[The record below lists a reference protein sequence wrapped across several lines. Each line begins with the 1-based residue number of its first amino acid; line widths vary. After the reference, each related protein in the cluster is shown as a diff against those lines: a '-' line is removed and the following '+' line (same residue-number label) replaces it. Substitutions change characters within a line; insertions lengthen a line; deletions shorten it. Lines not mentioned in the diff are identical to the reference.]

1 MKKKDLIKPALPKSD
16 EYYMR
21 RALMHAKHAGERGE
35 VPIGAVVV
43 YNGRIIA
50 WGENTRESERNALGH
65 AEITAIDRAC
75 RRMGGWRLCGCTLYV
90 TVEPCPMCAG
100 AIINARLPRVVV
112 GAYDKRFGCFGGSV
126 DFNAMDFNHKPK
138 VEFSVCAEE
147 SAELMSEFFGKL
159 RKKRLRS

>member
-50 WGENTRESERNALGH
+50 WGENTRESEKNALGH
-65 AEITAIDRAC
+65 AEITAALTAPRFRNCIFSRY
-75 RRMGGWRLCGCTLYV
+75 TS
-90 TVEPCPMCAG
+90 
-100 AIINARLPRVVV
+100 IIYLL
-112 GAYDKRFGCFGGSV
+112 RFKIKCF
-126 DFNAMDFNHKPK
+126 F
-138 VEFSVCAEE
+138 
-147 SAELMSEFFGKL
+147 L
-159 RKKRLRS
+159 